1 MRLALH
7 DATDQVTTATAP
19 GGGFDRC
26 ESARAGWA
34 PAEIPEAGLFMLPG
48 GYVSDD
54 GALHRDVK
62 LSPLTGRLEELLAD
76 ASPDACSASVVS
88 DLLTLCVERVGTLP
102 TINAELVRGLLV
114 GDREYLLVRLRQMAF
129 GSEVEA
135 VWHCENSNCRKPM
148 DISFSIADMV
158 IERKTA
164 PTRFFTHR
172 LSAHDFDIA
181 TGEGGKCDNCE
192 VEFRLPTGAD
202 QEALAAVFHVDH
214 DAAVDHLLAR
224 CVRRIGE
231 GGETGEASIA
241 QLTADARQEIGGVM
255 GQLAPQIAIEL
266 DLTCPECQTSFVANF
281 DFTAFF
287 LAEMKGNLYW
297 LEREVHLLALYYHWS
312 EREIL
317 SLPRKKRRRYI
328 QLLQEEIERLNQFAS

>member
-1 MRLALH
+1 MI
-7 DATDQVTTATAP
+7 DP
-19 GGGFDRC
+19 
-26 ESARAGWA
+26 
-34 PAEIPEAGLFMLPG
+34 
-48 GYVSDD
+48 
-54 GALHRDVK
+54 
-62 LSPLTGRLEELLAD
+62 
-76 ASPDACSASVVS
+76 
-88 DLLTLCVERVGTLP
+88 
-102 TINAELVRGLLV
+102 ELVRGLLV
-114 GDREYLLVRLRQMAF
+114 GDREYLLVRLRQIEF
-129 GSEVEA
+129 GSEVNT
-135 VWHCENSNCRKPM
+135 VWHCDNTNCRRPM
-148 DISFSIADMV
+148 DIAFSIADMV
-158 IERKTA
+158 IERKTV

-172 LSAHDFDIA
+172 LSAIDFDSA
-181 TGEGGKCDNCE
+181 PGEGGNCDNCE

-202 QEALAAVFHVDH
+202 QEALAAVFQVAP

-297 LEREVHLLALYYHWS
+297 LEREVHLLARYYHWS

-328 QLLQEEIERLNQFAS
+328 QLLQEEINRLNQFAS